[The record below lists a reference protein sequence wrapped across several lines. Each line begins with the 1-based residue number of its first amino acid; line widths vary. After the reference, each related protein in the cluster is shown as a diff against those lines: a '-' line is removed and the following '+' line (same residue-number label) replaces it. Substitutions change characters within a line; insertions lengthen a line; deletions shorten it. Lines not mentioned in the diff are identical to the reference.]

1 MLALIDKKF
10 DPIDYTIIQ
19 KLVTLGFCL
28 EEIVLIVQKI
38 KHNTHPGLNENK
50 IIAIVLAGNT
60 PEAVQFFEKEKISN
74 DWLKL
79 INNKDVLQ
87 VHLRSLVNQPRH
99 DIANDLAHSLSKDR
113 LSNRRSTTQDPEADT
128 PRIE

>member
-1 MLALIDKKF
+1 MKNKKQDIYNIMLALIDKKF

-87 VHLRSLVNQPRH
+87 VHLRSLVN
-99 DIANDLAHSLSKDR
+99 
-113 LSNRRSTTQDPEADT
+113 
-128 PRIE
+128 